1 MRRYNRSLQHLVR
14 KFSLCVLQCRHS
26 VIGSTHPVHSH
37 RGERTC
43 HQSQYGLRAKPL
55 EKLENVVLQEKIPGT
70 KYYRN
75 VTSQVLSGRN
85 TGMRFGDIKLFCG
98 SSSHT
103 LGGQIASHLGIRP
116 GAYTRTRF
124 SNENIF
130 IRLEESVRGQDVYLL
145 QTMCT
150 PVHDNFMEML
160 IMVDALKRDSAWRIN
175 VVVPY
180 LSYGRSDKKDQPR
193 VPISARLIA
202 NMIEAAGADRYITI
216 DLHAGQIQGFFNIP
230 GDALTAFHLLSD
242 HVAEKNIPDLTVVS
256 TDLGY
261 AKQARNWGQKLG
273 VPVALVEKRRVD
285 NKENPEALSIIG
297 SVEGRNV
304 LMVDDE
310 VNTAGSMVNAVGVVR
325 QNGAKDVY
333 LAYTH
338 GFLVEKSFQRL
349 SALNLK
355 EIFTTNTI
363 PLPEDKILPNMTVL
377 SVGPMLAEVIKRAH
391 EGRSVGE
398 LFDE

>member
-1 MRRYNRSLQHLVR
+1 MS
-14 KFSLCVLQCRHS
+14 
-26 VIGSTHPVHSH
+26 
-37 RGERTC
+37 
-43 HQSQYGLRAKPL
+43 
-55 EKLENVVLQEKIPGT
+55 KIPGT
-70 KYYRN
+70 KFNPNNN
-75 VTSQVLSGRN
+75 VAPSN
-85 TGMRFGDIKLFCG
+85 TNERQFGDIRLFCG
-98 SSSHT
+98 ASAGDLSAQIGNY
-103 LGGQIASHLGIRP
+103 LGVTP
-116 GAYTRTRF
+116 GAYERRTF

-130 IRLEESVRGQDVYLL
+130 LRLKESVRGQDVYLV
-145 QTMCT
+145 QSMSS

-160 IMVDALKRDSAWRIN
+160 IMIDALKRDSAWRIN

-242 HVAEKNIPDLTVVS
+242 HVASKNIPDLTVVA

-261 AKQARNWGQKLG
+261 AKQARNWGETLG

-285 NKENPEALSIIG
+285 NAERPEALSLIG

-304 LMVDDE
+304 LLVDDE
-310 VNTAGSMVNAVGVVR
+310 VNTGGSVENAVKVLR
-325 QNGAKDVY
+325 DNGAKEIY
-333 LAYTH
+333 LAFTH
-338 GFLVEKSFQRL
+338 GFFTDKTMERFNRIGF
-349 SALNLK
+349 K
-355 EIFTTNTI
+355 EIIMTNTI
-363 PLPEDKILPNMTVL
+363 PQPEKYKLPNMTIL
-377 SVGPMLAEVIKRAH
+377 SVGPLLAEVIKRAH
-391 EGRSVGE
+391 QGRSVGE

>member
-1 MRRYNRSLQHLVR
+1 
-14 KFSLCVLQCRHS
+14 
-26 VIGSTHPVHSH
+26 
-37 RGERTC
+37 
-43 HQSQYGLRAKPL
+43 
-55 EKLENVVLQEKIPGT
+55 
-70 KYYRN
+70 
-75 VTSQVLSGRN
+75 
-85 TGMRFGDIKLFCG
+85 MRFGDIKLFCG
-98 SSSHT
+98 TSAQQ
-103 LGGQIASHLGIRP
+103 LGGEIASHLGIRP
-116 GAYTRTRF
+116 GTYTRTSF

-145 QTMCT
+145 QTMSS

-242 HVAEKNIPDLTVVS
+242 YIIAKEIPDLTVVS

-261 AKQARNWGQKLG
+261 AKQARNWGEKLA

-285 NKENPEALSIIG
+285 NKEHPEALSLIG

-304 LMVDDE
+304 LLVDDE
-310 VNTAGSMVNAVGVVR
+310 VNTAGSVVNAVGVLR
-325 QNGAKDVY
+325 ENGAKDVY

-349 SALNLK
+349 RALGLK
-355 EIFTTNTI
+355 EIITTNTI
-363 PLPEDKILPNMTVL
+363 PLPQEKIPSNMTIL